1 MKNSTTTSKYPL
13 PKDKIWTRL
22 PDRVKA
28 LEDNAPKYKVYTA
41 LLTQTGTDA
50 PVATILENT
59 ANLTVTYTY
68 NSTGAYLFNF
78 VKLSSEKI
86 VIDVSTKSGIYG
98 NTITYSYSVNPTT
111 VYGSISVS
119 SSGPSQDGA
128 MVNHPIEIRVY
139 N

>member
-22 PDRVKA
+22 PARVKA

-68 NSTGAYLFNF
+68 YNPGIYLFSF

-86 VIDVSTKSGIYG
+86 VIDVYTKYGTFG
-98 NTITYSYSVNPTT
+98 NTINNNYTINPTSVNGT
-111 VYGSISVS
+111 ISVG
-119 SSGPSQDGA
+119 SSGPGADGS
-128 MVNHPIEIRVY
+128 MVNLPIEIRVY